1 MDQYL
6 RAPLLELRKAEVRRI
21 YLPRT
26 PVHRGYSL
34 ARIVDEQL
42 TPKERGLPWKAN

>member
-6 RAPLLELRKAEVRRI
+6 RAPLLERRLGEGPRI
-21 YLPRT
+21 NLPRT

-42 TPKERGLPWKAN
+42 TPKKRGLPWKAS